1 MINKIENIVC
11 EEFGVTSEDIHSGS
25 RAKNI
30 VAAKNAVWY
39 FLYTVYG
46 LSSSKIAKEYNT
58 TQRNFWYAISK
69 LKFLVKADKDC
80 CAQFSR
86 IGDKIME
93 KLNASPFPLIK

>member
-39 FLYTVYG
+39 FLYTIAG
-46 LSSSKIAKEYNT
+46 LSSSKISREYHT

-69 LKFLVKADKDC
+69 LKFLTKADKSYE
-80 CAQFSR
+80 AQFSALE
-86 IGDKIME
+86 DKIKE
-93 KLNASPFPLIK
+93 RV